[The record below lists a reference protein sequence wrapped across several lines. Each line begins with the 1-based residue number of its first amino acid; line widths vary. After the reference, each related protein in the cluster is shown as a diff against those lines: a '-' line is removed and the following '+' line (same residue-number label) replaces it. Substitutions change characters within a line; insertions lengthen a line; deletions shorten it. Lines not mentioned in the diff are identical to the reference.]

1 MQELPELIPGRTIA
15 VCGQRSLQFMK
26 VFKGK
31 HSTQFKANGRLPEA
45 IQAHTRALL
54 GADRVQTPNIL
65 VKLASLHT
73 AIALTSG
80 ASFSPEATDF
90 HRKLLALGEQDG
102 TPAAELAASYIA
114 IAEWEMGAEGDKGDW
129 SLAATY
135 LEKVAET
142 NSPMRDK
149 AAELLRQL
157 RLEEAKAAVRGY

>member
-1 MQELPELIPGRTIA
+1 M
-15 VCGQRSLQFMK
+15 C
-26 VFKGK
+26 
-31 HSTQFKANGRLPEA
+31 RLPEA

-65 VKLASLHT
+65 VKLALLHT
-73 AIALTSG
+73 SIALASG
-80 ASFSPEATDF
+80 ASFSPEATDY

-102 TPAAELAASYIA
+102 TPVAELAGSYIA
-114 IAEWEMGAEGDKGDW
+114 IAEWE

-157 RLEEAKAAVRGY
+157 RLEEARSAVRGI

>member
-1 MQELPELIPGRTIA
+1 MLT
-15 VCGQRSLQFMK
+15 V
-26 VFKGK
+26 
-31 HSTQFKANGRLPEA
+31 RLPEA

-65 VKLASLHT
+65 GKLASLHNS
-73 AIALTSG
+73 IAQASG
-80 ASFSPEATDF
+80 SPFSPEATDY

-102 TPAAELAASYIA
+102 TSPAELAGSYIA
-114 IAEWEMGAEGDKGDW
+114 IAEWEMRGMAEKGDW

-149 AAELLRQL
+149 AEELLRAL
-157 RLEEAKAAVRGY
+157 RLEEARAGVWS